1 MSFLFLYINELSN
14 VKASKT
20 SSKRGFLKTPK
31 RQNVIMTVLQT
42 MKTNGIVMRK
52 ENSFGKQ
59 LLDFKCDCLKIL
71 SI

>member
-1 MSFLFLYINELSN
+1 M
-14 VKASKT
+14 
-20 SSKRGFLKTPK
+20 KTPK

-42 MKTNGIVMRK
+42 VKTNGIVMRK

-59 LLDFKCDCLKIL
+59 LLAFGTNCLKIL